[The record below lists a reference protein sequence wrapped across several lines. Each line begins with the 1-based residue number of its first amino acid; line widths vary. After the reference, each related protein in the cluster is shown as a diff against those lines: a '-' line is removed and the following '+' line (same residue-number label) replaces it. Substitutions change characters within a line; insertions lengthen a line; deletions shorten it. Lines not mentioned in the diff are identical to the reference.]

1 MKNSFFGILTLLLF
15 FGCNHAKEEVVA
27 EKEEVIAE
35 KDEVVYDMYQPSEM
49 AKLMNQM
56 FAENLQL
63 KKDILEGKIPTEFP
77 LDFLKIHTAEL
88 SEFKS
93 RNETFQSF
101 SKLFIESEKEIFN
114 TESQVPLKERYNNT
128 INLCISCHQTECTG
142 PITRIQKLLIK

>member
-1 MKNSFFGILTLLLF
+1 
-15 FGCNHAKEEVVA
+15 
-27 EKEEVIAE
+27 
-35 KDEVVYDMYQPSEM
+35 MYQPSEM
-49 AKLMNQM
+49 ANLMNQM
-56 FAENLQL
+56 FAQNLQI
-63 KKDILEGKIPTEFP
+63 KKAILEGNIPSEFP

-142 PITRIQKLLIK
+142 PIRSEEHTSELQSRENLVC

>member
-1 MKNSFFGILTLLLF
+1 MKKLLF
-15 FGCNHAKEEVVA
+15 SVLVFMLFFNCNQTKEDVEVVI
-27 EKEEVIAE
+27 EKKEVA
-35 KDEVVYDMYQPSEM
+35 YDMYQPSEM
-49 AKLMNQM
+49 ANLMNEMYAQ
-56 FAENLQL
+56 NLKVKQE
-63 KKDILEGKIPTEFP
+63 ILEGKIPTEFP

-114 TESQVPLKERYNNT
+114 TESQIPIEERFNTT